1 MSITPREFLERL
13 QERLGGTIGLEN
25 AVEQLRGQEGGVA
38 PHLYGTFDGLP
49 GKIDFTL
56 PEELLFE
63 VFLPPPTVLLVRP
76 RSWLDRVLGAVGLCP
91 TIPTGQA
98 DLDDRFVVQNIP
110 ADQVGRLLTPAFVKL
125 VLALGGFSQFEM
137 TFRAYRLRKEIDI
150 TGDYTLDRAAA
161 DLRALQ
167 AVARF
172 GEALSIGSAN
182 T

>member
-1 MSITPREFLERL
+1 MPITPREFLERL
-13 QERLGGTIGLEN
+13 QERLGGTIGLEDS
-25 AVEQLRGQEGGVA
+25 AERLRGQEGGVA

-76 RSWLDRVLGAVGLCP
+76 RSLLDRVLGAVGLCP

-98 DLDDRFVVQNIP
+98 DLDDRFVVQNLP
-110 ADQVGRLLTPAFVKL
+110 ADQVGRLLTPAFVRL
-125 VLALGGFSQFEM
+125 VLALGGFSVFEM
-137 TFRAYRLRKEIDI
+137 TFRAYRMRKEVAI
-150 TGDYTLDRAAA
+150 TGDYTPDRAVA

-167 AVARF
+167 AVVRF
-172 GEALSIGSAN
+172 AEGLAQPSAG